1 MARLSVLLVDDHTAT
16 LGIVARILAT
26 KFNVVGK
33 VQDGQAALDAA
44 EKLNPDIIISDISM
58 PVINGIEVAKRLLT
72 NDPSAKIVF
81 ITVHND
87 PDMLREALDAG
98 CLGYVIKPKLASDL
112 VRALNEAS
120 LGRRFIS
127 SVLLENK

>member
-16 LGIVARILAT
+16 LEIVARILAT
-26 KFNVVGK
+26 KFDVVGK
-33 VQDGQAALDAA
+33 VQNGQAALDAA
-44 EKLNPDIIISDISM
+44 EKLHPDIVISDISM
-58 PVINGIEVAKRLLT
+58 PVINGLEVAKRLLT
-72 NDPSAKIVF
+72 NDPRAKIVF

-127 SVLLENK
+127 SVSFEN

>member
-1 MARLSVLLVDDHTAT
+1 MARPSVLLVDDHTAT
-16 LGIVARILAT
+16 LEIVDRILAT
-26 KFNVVGK
+26 KFDVVGK

-44 EKLNPDIIISDISM
+44 EKLHPDIVILDISM
-58 PVINGIEVAKRLLT
+58 PVINGIEVAKRLKA

-87 PDMLREALDAG
+87 TDVMNEALDAG
-98 CLGYVIKPKLASDL
+98 GLGYVIKLKLASDL
-112 VRALNEAS
+112 VCALNEAA

-127 SVLLENK
+127 SVLFEKS